1 MAVLHIRNVDI
12 VTLDAAGTIVPGGTV
27 VVRDGRIVYVGHV
40 GHAGHAGAE
49 PAAGSG
55 GLGLGEIP
63 DEVPDEIVDGR
74 GRALLPGFFN
84 AHCHSPMTFERGW
97 AEDLPFDRWLN
108 EKIWVAESALTPE
121 DVEWGA
127 RLAAC
132 EMIRSGIAGFNDHY
146 FHMDRVAAVVLE
158 SGMRAALAWCVFG
171 IGQESEVGPGLDGTL
186 DWIAAVNEQGRAQAH
201 DQSPDHSIDQGL
213 GRIRAL
219 LGPHSPYVCPP
230 EFLRRIAEIAH
241 ERGLGVHLHVAE
253 SEGQVAQSLARH
265 GRRPVQHLDALGI
278 FDAPGG
284 CVAAHGLALDQDD
297 MAVLAAKGV
306 HVAHCPITYM
316 KLAMVPFPILAS
328 RLDAGV
334 RVCLGTDGPASNA
347 DLDMFAV
354 MRQTVLMEKYQARD
368 PARLPGDTP
377 LRMATRNGAAALGF
391 ARSGS
396 IEVGAAADLILVN
409 LDAPHMR
416 PRHDLVANL
425 VHAAKAADVTDVMVD
440 GRWLMRERTLCTL
453 DEERIL
459 YEAERRALDMVR
471 RGRHQM
477 RTYRS

>member
-12 VTLDAAGTIVPGGTV
+12 VTLDAAGTIVPDGV
-27 VVRDGRIVYVGHV
+27 VVVKDGVIVHV
-40 GHAGHAGAE
+40 GSE
-49 PAAGSG
+49 AASGPGEQAPGGVPDGVPG
-55 GLGLGEIP
+55 GLP
-63 DEVPDEIVDGR
+63 DEVPDEIIDGR

-84 AHCHSPMTFERGW
+84 GHCHSPMTFERGW

-108 EKIWVAESALTPE
+108 EKIWVAESALTPD

-132 EMIRSGIAGFNDHY
+132 EMIRSGIVGFNDHY

-158 SGMRAALAWCVFG
+158 SGMKAALAWCVFG
-171 IGQESEVGPGLDGTL
+171 IGQEAEVGPGLGGTL
-186 DWIAAVNEQGRAQAH
+186 DWIAAVKEQSRQGH
-201 DQSPDHSIDQGL
+201 DHGIGQGF
-213 GRIRAL
+213 GRIHVR
-219 LGPHSPYVCPP
+219 LGPHSPYACPP

-253 SEGQVAQSLARH
+253 KEEQVAQSLARH
-265 GRRPVQHLDALGI
+265 GRRPVQHVDSLGI
-278 FDAPGG
+278 FDVPGG
-284 CVAAHGLALDQDD
+284 CVVAHGLAVDEAD

-316 KLAMVPFPILAS
+316 KLAMPFPALAA

-334 RVCLGTDGPASNA
+334 RVCLGTDGPASNT

-354 MRQTVLMEKYQARD
+354 MRQTVLMEKYQTGD
-368 PARLPGDTP
+368 PARLPGDIP

-391 ARSGS
+391 TRSGS

-453 DEERIL
+453 DEDRTL
-459 YEAERRALDMVR
+459 YEAERRALDLVQ
-471 RGRHQM
+471 RGRRQM
-477 RTYRS
+477 RSYRS